1 MYRFKDKNLYAVLG
15 LNPSADK
22 KEIKSAYRTLVRKY
36 HPDVNKGNKSSE
48 KMFIEITQAY
58 DVLIDEVQRK
68 KYDYIRGYNQPKE
81 EPPPPKTESSP
92 PPKAQKQQEQQA
104 KQAYSNNPPPPSK
117 QTDDKG
123 KTKPFSDVFS
133 EFMESVFVK
142 DEKAKPGALNGTDIT
157 VDLTITVNEAK
168 NGTVRRIN
176 VLHTEC
182 CPNCSGKKFINESK
196 CHKCEG
202 AGEISSHKKILVKIP
217 PDIKNGEKVMIAGE
231 GNSGQNGGVNGNL
244 YLKVSIEKS
253 DIFRFDGLDVLS
265 DIPISPSE
273 AALGT
278 NILIPSIDGHISM
291 KIPPET
297 SSGQKFKLADEG
309 IFDKDGKKRGNH
321 IVTVY
326 IKMPKN
332 LSPEE
337 QELYKKLS
345 KTRDFNPREDL
356 INE

>member
-1 MYRFKDKNLYAVLG
+1 MYKFKDKNLYAVLG
-15 LNPSADK
+15 LHPSADK

-58 DVLIDEVQRK
+58 DVLIDEVKRK
-68 KYDYIRGYNQPKE
+68 KYDYVRGYNQPE
-81 EPPPPKTESSP
+81 EAPPQTKTEAPPPQSN
-92 PPKAQKQQEQQA
+92 KQQQQQA
-104 KQAYSNNPPPPSK
+104 KQAYSKTQPPPSK
-117 QTDDKG
+117 QKNAKDKS
-123 KTKPFSDVFS
+123 KPFADVFS

-142 DEKAKPGALNGTDIT
+142 DDKPKSGAVNGTDIT

-176 VLHTEC
+176 VLHTQC
-182 CPNCSGKKFINESK
+182 CPNCTGKKFINEAK
-196 CHKCEG
+196 CNKCEG
-202 AGEISSHKKILVKIP
+202 AGEVSSHKKILVKIP

-244 YLKVSIEKS
+244 YLKVNIEKS
-253 DIFRFDGLDVLS
+253 DMFRFDGLDVLS
-265 DIPISPSE
+265 DIPITASE

-278 NILIPSIDGHISM
+278 NILIPSIDGHINM
-291 KIPPET
+291 RIPPET

-326 IKMPKN
+326 IKTPKN

-337 QELYKKLS
+337 KELYKKLS
-345 KTRDFNPREDL
+345 KARDFNPREDL